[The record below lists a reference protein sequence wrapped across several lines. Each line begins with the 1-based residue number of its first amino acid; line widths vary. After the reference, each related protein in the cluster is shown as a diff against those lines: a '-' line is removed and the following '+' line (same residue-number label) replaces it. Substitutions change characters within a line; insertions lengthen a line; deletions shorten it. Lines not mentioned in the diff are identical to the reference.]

1 MNLLIVTEQ
10 DLSPSGEFTVGGEH
24 AEHIFCI
31 LHAKPGDTVRT
42 GILGGGIG
50 TAVVLESTR
59 HSARLR
65 LEDVSKEP
73 PPPSNIVPVIA
84 LPRPQSFKKT
94 LHFIASSGIRRAV
107 FFHAAKTE
115 KSYWT
120 SSCLEPDAIRSVLLE
135 GLEQGCTTILPE
147 LTFVRSLREFFQGGL
162 SRELT
167 DGATALIGHP
177 VDAAPCPVSVPGDV
191 VLAIGPEGGF
201 TPDEVAAFRDNG
213 YAPVSFGPHI
223 LRVEF
228 ALSYL
233 AGRLASSQES

>member
-1 MNLLIVTEQ
+1 MNLLIVEGSS
-10 DLSPSGEFTVGGEH
+10 LSPNREFTVDGDH

-31 LHAKPGDTVRT
+31 LHAKPGDTVRA

-50 TAVVLESTR
+50 TARILETTR
-59 HSARLR
+59 HSARLK
-65 LEDVSKEP
+65 LEDVSNP
-73 PPPSNIVPVIA
+73 PPAPSNILPVIA

-120 SSCLEPDAIRSVLLE
+120 SSCMAPDAIRSVLIE
-135 GLEQGCTTILPE
+135 GLEQGCTTIQPE

-233 AGRLASSQES
+233 AGRLASSPES

>member
-1 MNLLIVTEQ
+1 MNLLIVEEH
-10 DLSPSGEFTVGGEH
+10 DLSPDREFTVDGDH

-31 LHAKPGDTVRT
+31 LHAKPGDTIRA

-50 TAVVLESTR
+50 TARILETAR

-65 LEDVSKEP
+65 LEDVSSPP
-73 PPPSNIVPVIA
+73 PPPSNILPVIA

-120 SSCLEPDAIRSVLLE
+120 SSCMTPDAIRSVLIE
-135 GLEQGCTTILPE
+135 GLEQGCTTVLPE
-147 LTFVRSLREFFQGGL
+147 LTFVRSLREFFASGL
-162 SRELT
+162 SAELAK
-167 DGATALIGHP
+167 DATALIAHP
-177 VDAAPCPVSVPGDV
+177 VDAASCPVAISGKVI
-191 VLAIGPEGGF
+191 LAIGPEGGF
-201 TPDEVAAFRDNG
+201 TPEEVAAFRDNG

-228 ALSYL
+228 ALAFL
-233 AGRLASSQES
+233 AGRLASQDV

>member
-1 MNLLIVTEQ
+1 MNLLIVEEC
-10 DLSPSGEFTVGGEH
+10 DLSPDREFTVGGDH

-31 LHAKPGDTVRT
+31 LHAKPGDTIRA

-50 TAVVLESTR
+50 TARILETAR

-65 LEDVSKEP
+65 LEDVSCPP
-73 PPPSNIVPVIA
+73 PPPSNILPIVA

-120 SSCLEPDAIRSVLLE
+120 SSCMAPDAIRSVLIE
-135 GLEQGCTTILPE
+135 GLEQGCTTVLPA
-147 LTFVRSLREFFQGGL
+147 LTFVRSLREFFASGL
-162 SRELT
+162 SAELAK
-167 DGATALIGHP
+167 DAAALIAHP
-177 VDAAPCPVSVPGDV
+177 VDAAPCPVSLPGKV
-191 VLAIGPEGGF
+191 VTAIGPEGGF

-228 ALSYL
+228 ALAFL
-233 AGRLASSQES
+233 AGRLASQDI